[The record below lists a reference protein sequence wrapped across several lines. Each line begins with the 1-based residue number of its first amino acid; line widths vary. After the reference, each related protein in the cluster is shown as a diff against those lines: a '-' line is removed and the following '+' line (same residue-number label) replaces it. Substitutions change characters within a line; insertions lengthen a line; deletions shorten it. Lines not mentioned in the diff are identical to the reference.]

1 MLVDKL
7 EHYNIVTEKLDET
20 IAFYV
25 DVVGLENGYRPDFEF
40 PGAWLYVGGHGHP
53 QLPGGA
59 EAVVHLMKLGENRDF
74 GSGSIDHV
82 AFSGNDFVGYKEHL
96 DTTDIDYIDRFI
108 EDANIYQIFVTDPNG
123 VKVEINFRQ

>member
-40 PGAWLYVGGHGHP
+40 PGAWLCI
-53 QLPGGA
+53 GA

-82 AFSGNDFVGYKEHL
+82 AFSGNDFIGYKEHL
-96 DTTDIDYIDRFI
+96 DTMDIDYIDRFI

>member
-1 MLVDKL
+1 MLVNKL

-25 DVVGLENGYRPDFEF
+25 NVVGLENRHRPDFEF
-40 PGAWLYVGGHGHP
+40 PGAWLYAGE
-53 QLPGGA
+53 

-96 DTTDIDYIDRFI
+96 DTMDIDYIDRFI
-108 EDANIYQIFVTDPNG
+108 EDANIYQIFITDPNG

>member
-1 MLVDKL
+1 MLVNKL

-25 DVVGLENGYRPDFEF
+25 DVVGLENGHRPDFEF
-40 PGAWLYVGGHGHP
+40 PGAWLCI
-53 QLPGGA
+53 GA

-96 DTTDIDYIDRFI
+96 DTMDIDYIDRFI

-123 VKVEINFRQ
+123 IKVEINFRQ

>member
-20 IAFYV
+20 ITFYV

-40 PGAWLYVGGHGHP
+40 PGAWLYV
-53 QLPGGA
+53 GA

-82 AFSGNDFVGYKEHL
+82 AFSGNDFIGYKEHL
-96 DTTDIDYIDRFI
+96 DTMDIDYIDRFI
-108 EDANIYQIFVTDPNG
+108 EDANIYQIFVIDPNG